1 MCTWELNRS
10 KINAPIDLP
19 ACRRL
24 LFPLL
29 HACNKGNRRR
39 LHAGNRSIR
48 NFILSPGSFP
58 GKPRRLTMVCARP
71 GEWGI
76 CTGSTGRI
84 CSENFALKS
93 SYFSHD
99 SSHSENVASARR
111 VLFTSSSKTPS
122 IRGRFSVFPSQFALH
137 AQFTFL
143 QSVIH
148 KDRKTIISL
157 TIICHSTSVFLAN
170 V

>member
-1 MCTWELNRS
+1 MDNILSQRCLLTERTEKTRAMKEREAWE
-10 KINAPIDLP
+10 KDLP

-29 HACNKGNRRR
+29 PACNKGNRRR

-84 CSENFALKS
+84 CSEKFALKS

-111 VLFTSSSKTPS
+111 VLFTSSS
-122 IRGRFSVFPSQFALH
+122 
-137 AQFTFL
+137 
-143 QSVIH
+143 
-148 KDRKTIISL
+148 
-157 TIICHSTSVFLAN
+157 
-170 V
+170 